1 MRQLKTIVVGHDL
14 KSGGETALKSAVVLA
29 ARCDAALRLVHV
41 VEPQHHLYQMISHP
55 MASKNN
61 LEQFVQQA
69 GRKLREIVA
78 SWELAHLRVEYEVHM
93 GKPFVEIILASRAC
107 RADLI
112 VVGGPADK
120 HSHFL
125 GSNPEHVMREASVPV
140 LVARKPLDAEAKC
153 FLVPTDFSAAAQ
165 KAAKEA
171 VALARSFGG
180 RIFFLHVLDLT
191 PLLFAYGY
199 EGDSFTSLQV
209 PLPSPEGIAAEW
221 DSFLSALPLCDI
233 AWENRTEEGPV
244 AKTIS
249 QQAEAIRADA
259 IVMGAHGRSA
269 LKHML
274 LGSVAEAVAH
284 AAPCPVLTVKPEAVE
299 FKLPSAFELGLVD
312 GSYEGSFDRQ
322 GARDRG

>member
-41 VEPQHHLYQMISHP
+41 AEPQHHLYHIMSHP
-55 MASKNN
+55 TVAKDTPEE
-61 LEQFVQQA
+61 LARKA
-69 GRKLREIVA
+69 GRKLQEIVT

-93 GKPFVEIILASRAC
+93 GKPFVEIILASRAY

-112 VVGGPADK
+112 VLGGPADK

-125 GSNPEHVMREASVPV
+125 GSNRAHVMREASVPV
-140 LVARKPLDAEAKC
+140 LVARKPLGAAAKC

-180 RIFFLHVLDLT
+180 RIFFLHVQDLT
-191 PLLFAYGY
+191 PLIYAYGY
-199 EGDSFTSLQV
+199 EGDSFTSLEV
-209 PLPSPEGIAAEW
+209 PLPTPEDMAVEW
-221 DSFLSALPLCDI
+221 DSFLSALPLANI
-233 AWENRTEEGPV
+233 GWEKRTEEGPV

-249 QQAEAIRADA
+249 QQAEAIHADA

-269 LKHML
+269 LEHLL
-274 LGSVAEAVAH
+274 LGSVAEAVTR
-284 AAPCPVLTVKPEAVE
+284 AAPCPVLTVRPEAAE
-299 FKLPSAFELGLVD
+299 FKLPSAFELGLV
-312 GSYEGSFDRQ
+312 
-322 GARDRG
+322 

>member
-41 VEPQHHLYQMISHP
+41 VEPQHHLYHIMSHP
-55 MASKNN
+55 TASKDTPEE
-61 LEQFVQQA
+61 LAQKA
-69 GRKLREIVA
+69 GKKLQEIVT

-93 GKPFVEIILASRAC
+93 GKPFVEIILASRAY

-125 GSNPEHVMREASVPV
+125 GSNREHVMREASVPV

-171 VALARSFGG
+171 MALARSFGG

-199 EGDSFTSLQV
+199 EGDSFASLQV
-209 PLPSPEGIAAEW
+209 PLPSPEDMAAEW
-221 DSFLSALPLCDI
+221 GSFLSALPLGNI
-233 AWENRTEEGPV
+233 GWEKRTEEGPV

-249 QQAEAIRADA
+249 QHAEAIHADA
-259 IVMGAHGRSA
+259 IVMGAHGRSVFEH
-269 LKHML
+269 LL
-274 LGSVAEAVAH
+274 LGSVAEAVAR
-284 AAPCPVLTVKPEAVE
+284 AAPCPVLTVRPEAIE
-299 FKLPSAFELGLVD
+299 FKLASAFELGLVD
-312 GSYEGSFDRQ
+312 GS
-322 GARDRG
+322 